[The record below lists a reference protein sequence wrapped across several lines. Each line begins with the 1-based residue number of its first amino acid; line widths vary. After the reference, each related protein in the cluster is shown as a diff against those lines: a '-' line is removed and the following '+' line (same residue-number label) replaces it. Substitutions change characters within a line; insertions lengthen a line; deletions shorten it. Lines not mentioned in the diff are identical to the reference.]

1 MINSTREEA
10 IRVFSELSELVPEMR
25 LGQLMTNL
33 SYLARGPAVESI
45 WDMEDE
51 ELLAAAKKHLE
62 EWKSRRGATVT

>member
-1 MINSTREEA
+1 MITATRREILKALE
-10 IRVFSELSELVPEMR
+10 ELSDLNPDIR
-25 LGQLMTNL
+25 LGQLMANL

-62 EWKSRRGATVT
+62 RMRGTQVSVA